1 MIRLLS
7 LLCLL
12 GLFSAGTQAQR
23 IQQPLGRGVVAVH
36 RGTERSVTNGTEGD
50 LVSWRRLAQEPDT
63 TSYHVYR
70 NGTLVAET
78 HATCYVPQ
86 SLTDGTTFRV
96 VPFIGGKEDETTA
109 GSFTYDSSRQPYS
122 NAFMNID
129 FEGKVCSPDSFDAK
143 YVWPADLDGDGEYD
157 YVVAQVSRDQSKWS
171 DKVQAYKADGT
182 YLWTI
187 DMGHNVWI
195 CGGQN
200 DLVVAYDI
208 NCDGRAEVIIKSSD
222 MTRFS
227 DGRYAFGKTTP
238 DVDGDGI
245 TDYTT
250 STTRNPPFFVSVVDG
265 LTGRETISAE
275 LDYSQVHDG
284 SDNYSRD
291 NRKDYK
297 SDNLYTEYA
306 SLTGHFAITYGDGI
320 HPMLM
325 MECLDRTTDGTHH
338 NYVFGFSYDWTN
350 GQPANWHHSFTW
362 SRNDKTPWPAEFHQL
377 RVADVDGDG
386 IDEMLEGGY
395 GVNTIKGMVFSA
407 GIGHGDRFRVGD
419 LDPDRPGMETY
430 AIQQSAL
437 LGQLTYDAA
446 TGKHLHEW
454 YLPSVYDVGRGECM
468 DVDSTHRGY
477 EVYSLVGTLCDI
489 HGNVIS
495 NSPSYPYE
503 GLWWDG
509 ALDREVM
516 NSPGGSGYSTNA
528 MVTKYN
534 GNRLCEMSQESNWAT
549 HEGWA
554 ARAAFW
560 GDITGDWREEV
571 ILLKNPGG
579 RNMGLVGYS
588 TNLPTSHSLYCLQED
603 PHYRLDC
610 TTRGYYQSPNTSF
623 YLGYGMPQPPLP
635 PVMRTDLRWASGDS
649 WDTSC
654 ANFKTFDLSETTA
667 FQDGKSVLFDISG
680 DSTRTI
686 TLDTTVRPAAT
697 YLMPPIG
704 HNYAITG
711 KGAIGG
717 SGDVWKSERGRMVIN
732 ANITTTGH
740 TRISDGE
747 LEVNGN
753 ICGPV
758 DLMAKGTLT
767 GNTTIGGNL
776 TFEGALNYAGCR
788 LAPKDSIVLHQTT
801 RFDKP
806 VFIVSRLA
814 AGKVSLVCIHGDA
827 TISDTLTFTI
837 EAPSYQND
845 DIQGRYLL
853 LHADGLLSADAQM
866 LKTRQ
871 LDGLPYSFEVTDHDI
886 MLVIDTTRQ
895 AASGVRW
902 KGSESGVWDY
912 RAKNF
917 EYAGEPS
924 AFVQNDDVV
933 FGDDA
938 SIRSLTTNE
947 TIVQNG
953 TTFDFDQGTY
963 TLSGSGSLA
972 GQGDLVK
979 MGKGELIMKLN
990 SNTYTGKTLIKGGTL
1005 TVTNLMPGGDASAL
1019 GASTADAA
1027 NLVIEGGTLKV
1038 NATNTSTDRNI
1049 QIADTATLC
1058 ISQGATSLNGRVTG
1072 SQGTLVKDG
1081 NGQLNINYGGLY
1093 PVRALIMRGGTIA
1106 QGTWNASFG
1115 TVDALVDGNTTWQM
1129 MANNSMSTVPSY
1141 QLRTSIAEGKRLTIK
1156 GSFRSTIAGAFLGKG
1171 YLTIASGGARC
1182 DLSADFSQFAGE
1194 LTLTGSEARLT
1205 SGVTDMSRLTL
1216 RLANGNT
1223 ICHMRA
1229 GNKDAVVAPLTV
1241 GALADATTADGTAR
1255 FGGNGE
1261 AYTVGTNDLSTSY
1274 GGLLTA
1280 ATVTKKGKG
1289 VWTLT
1294 GTGSTSDINV
1304 EGGQLLIRSA
1314 TEATTG
1320 VIRVAD
1326 TLRLQG
1332 LTAQVKLLRGGVL
1345 TAGLTMNSTGRGTV
1359 TGNLTGGKGVLLI
1372 KARSASNC
1380 DKFNVGETLL
1390 LNGDTLRILPLKDD
1404 FMTVGQSLKIFTGNL
1419 PQVGSTWVIDCKGY
1433 EFDDSNLTIDGTLT
1447 LKAATGIDGATYD
1460 PEGPATV
1467 YTLDGQ
1473 RLGSNLTRKDLERL
1487 PQGIYIVNGKKRVVN
1502 H

>member
-1 MIRLLS
+1 M
-7 LLCLL
+7 LCLL
-12 GLFSAGTQAQR
+12 GFVATGAQAQR

-36 RGTERSVTNGTEGD
+36 RGAERSVTKGTEGD

-63 TSYHVYR
+63 TRYHVYM

-78 HATCYVPQ
+78 RSTCYVPKAMT
-86 SLTDGTTFRV
+86 SGTTFRV
-96 VPFIGGKEDETTA
+96 VPVIGGKEDETTA
-109 GSFTYDSSRQPYS
+109 GSFTYDTARQPYS

-129 FEGKVCSPDSFDAK
+129 FEGLVCSPDSFDAK

-187 DMGHNVWI
+187 DMGRNVWI

-227 DGRYAFGKTTP
+227 DGRYAFGKDTP

-245 TDYTT
+245 ANYTT

-265 LTGRETISAE
+265 LTGREITSAE

-284 SDNYSRD
+284 ADSYSRD
-291 NRKDYK
+291 NRQDYK
-297 SDNLYTEYA
+297 SDNMYTEYA
-306 SLTGHFAITYGDGI
+306 SLAGHFAITYGDGI

-325 MECLDRTTDGTHH
+325 MECLDRTTDGAHH
-338 NYVFGFSYDWTN
+338 NYVFGFSYDWT
-350 GQPANWHHSFTW
+350 GGKPANWHHSFTW
-362 SRNDKTPWPAEFHQL
+362 SRNDKKPWPAEFHQL
-377 RVADVDGDG
+377 RVADGDGDG

-395 GVNTIKGMVFSA
+395 GVNTVKGMVFSA

-495 NSPSYPYE
+495 DSPSYPYE

-516 NSPGGSGYSTNA
+516 NSPGGSGYKSNA

-571 ILLKNPGG
+571 ILLKNPDG

-588 TNLPTSHSLYCLQED
+588 TNLPTTHSMYCLQED

-623 YLGYGMPQPPLP
+623 YLGYGMPYPPLP
-635 PVMRTDLRWASGDS
+635 PVMRTDLRWASGNS
-649 WDTSC
+649 WDTSS
-654 ANFKTFDLSETTA
+654 ANFKTFDLTETTA
-667 FQDGKSVLFDISG
+667 YQDGKSVIFDLSG

-686 TLDTTVRPAAT
+686 ALDATVSPAAT
-697 YLMPPIG
+697 YLMTPVG
-704 HNYAITG
+704 HSYTLAG

-717 SGDVWKSERGRMVIN
+717 SGDVWKSERGRAVVN
-732 ANITTTGH
+732 ANITTTGR
-740 TRISDGE
+740 TVVSDGE
-747 LEVNGN
+747 LEVNGT
-753 ICGPV
+753 ISGPV
-758 DLMAKGTLT
+758 ALMAKGTLA
-767 GNTTIGGNL
+767 GNTTLGGHVS
-776 TFEGALNYAGCR
+776 FEGALNYAGCR
-788 LAPKDSIVLHQTT
+788 LAPTDSIVMRQDVY
-801 RFDKP
+801 FDKP
-806 VFIVSRLA
+806 VFIVSHLA
-814 AGKVSLVCIHGDA
+814 GGKASQVRGNGNVV
-827 TISDTLTFTI
+827 ISDTLTFTI
-837 EAPSYQND
+837 DAPSYQND
-845 DIQGRYLL
+845 DIKGRYLL
-853 LHADGLLSADAQM
+853 LHADSLLTADAKL

-871 LDGLPYSFEVTDHDI
+871 LDGLPYNFEVTDHDI
-886 MLVIDTTRQ
+886 TLVIDETRQ
-895 AASGVRW
+895 AATGVRW
-902 KGSESGVWDY
+902 KGSESGLWDY
-912 RAKNF
+912 KSKNF
-917 EYAGEPS
+917 EYDGASS
-924 AFVQNDDVV
+924 AFVQNDAVV

-938 SIRSLTTNE
+938 TVRSLTVNE
-947 TIVQNG
+947 AIVQNG
-953 TTFDFDQGTY
+953 MTFDFDEGTY
-963 TLSGSGSLA
+963 TLSGQGALA

-979 MGKGELIMKLN
+979 RGKGELIMKLN
-990 SNTYTGKTLIKGGTL
+990 NNTYTGKTLIKGGTL
-1005 TVTNLMPGGDASAL
+1005 TVSNLMPSGDASAL
-1019 GASTADAA
+1019 GASTADAT

-1049 QIADTATLC
+1049 QIADTATLF
-1058 ISQGATSLNGRVTG
+1058 ISTGATSLNGRVMG
-1072 SQGTLVKDG
+1072 SQGTLVKAG
-1081 NGQLNINYGGLY
+1081 NGQLNINYGGVY
-1093 PVRALIMRGGTIA
+1093 PVKSLIMRGGTIA
-1106 QGTWNASFG
+1106 QGAWNASFG
-1115 TVDALVDGNTTWQM
+1115 SVNALVDGNTTWQM
-1129 MANNSMSTVPSY
+1129 IANNSMSTVPSY
-1141 QLRTSIAEGKRLTIK
+1141 QLRTTIADGKRLTLK
-1156 GSFRSTIAGAFLGKG
+1156 GSFRSKIEGAFLGSG
-1171 YLTIASGGARC
+1171 YLTISSGGARC
-1182 DLSADFSQFAGE
+1182 DLAADFSKFAGE
-1194 LTLTGSEARLT
+1194 LTLTGGEARLT
-1205 SGVTDMSRLTL
+1205 PGVTDMSRLTL
-1216 RLANGNT
+1216 RLANGIT
-1223 ICHMRA
+1223 LCHMRA

-1241 GALADATTADGTAR
+1241 GALADATTADGTAH
-1255 FGGNGE
+1255 FGGSGE
-1261 AYTVGTNDLSTSY
+1261 SYTVGTNDLSTSY
-1274 GGLLTA
+1274 GGQLTA
-1280 ATVTKKGKG
+1280 ATITKKGKG
-1289 VWTLT
+1289 TWTLT
-1294 GTGSTSDINV
+1294 GTGSTSNINV
-1304 EGGQLLIRSA
+1304 EGGQLFIRSTSA
-1314 TEATTG
+1314 EATTG
-1320 VIRVAD
+1320 LVSVTD

-1332 LTAQVKLLRGGVL
+1332 MTAKVKLVRGGVL
-1345 TAGLTMNSTGRGTV
+1345 TSGLVMTSVGRGTV
-1359 TGNLTGGKGVLLI
+1359 TGDLTGGKGVVLI

-1380 DKFNVGETLL
+1380 DKFQVKGSVKLQ
-1390 LNGDTLRILPLKDD
+1390 GDTIRILPLRDD
-1404 FMTVGQSLKIFTGNL
+1404 FMTVGQAMKIFVGSV
-1419 PQVGSTWVIDCKGY
+1419 PQAGSTWVIDCKGY
-1433 EFDDSNLTIDGTLT
+1433 DFDDSKLTIDGTLT
-1447 LKAATGIDGATYD
+1447 LRATTGIRGTATD
-1460 PEGPATV
+1460 SEGPATV
-1467 YTLDGQ
+1467 YTTEGQ
-1473 RLGSNLTRKDLERL
+1473 CVGTGLSRKDIDRL
-1487 PQGIYIVNGKKRVVN
+1487 PSGIYIVNGKKRVVK